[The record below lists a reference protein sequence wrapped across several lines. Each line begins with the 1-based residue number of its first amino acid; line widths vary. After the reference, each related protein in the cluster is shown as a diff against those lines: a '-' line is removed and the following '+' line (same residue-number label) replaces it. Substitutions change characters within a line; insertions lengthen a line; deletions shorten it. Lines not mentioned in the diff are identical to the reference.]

1 MSAENPPT
9 YNFSGIDFNPS
20 FYVDESNS
28 TGITQEQANTLYL
41 QKTIP
46 DTATALETF
55 SAGLNFSGEING
67 PTIVCT
73 TMKTNAYQSTSVN
86 QLMAIGNNQT
96 GSGATMSIGCNV
108 ARTGNINIANT
119 QTTGTANIVIG
130 STAIS
135 TGSQNIQINRPLTI
149 GYNAVS
155 NLNNSFDKIGSY
167 NTVSSSEA
175 SIVNDIDGAT
185 SIVNFSNV
193 PAGLYLFNY
202 QINYRITNSNADF
215 TQQKFILSTTENNF
229 VAGNIIGGDFSS
241 LFITNRTVVNI
252 TTPDEYT
259 QTISKCGTLIL
270 NGTTNIYLNYRIV
283 IANSSVSFIKA
294 SLRLVRIG

>member
-1 MSAENPPT
+1 MTEAKPPEF
-9 YNFSGIDFNPS
+9 YFDGIVFNTQY
-20 FYVDESNS
+20 FKDESD
-28 TGITQEQANTLYL
+28 TIGFTQDESDARYL
-41 QKTIP
+41 RKKTP
-46 DTATALETF
+46 DTASALQTF

-73 TMKTNAYQSTSVN
+73 TMKCNNYQSTSIN
-86 QLMAIGNNQT
+86 QPLTLGNNQT
-96 GSGATMSIGCNV
+96 NTGATLAIGCNV

-130 STAIS
+130 STALS
-135 TGSQNIQINRPLTI
+135 TGSQNITINRPLTI
-149 GYNAVS
+149 GYDAVS

-167 NTVSSSEA
+167 NTVNSSEA
-175 SIVNDIDGAT
+175 NIVNDVDAAT

-193 PAGLYLFNY
+193 PPGLYLFNY
-202 QINYRITNSNADF
+202 QINYRITNSNVDF
-215 TQQKFILSTTENNF
+215 TQQKFILSTTANNF
-229 VAGNIIGGDFSS
+229 VSGNIIGGDFSS
-241 LFITNRTVVNI
+241 LFISNRVVGVL

-259 QTISKCGTLIL
+259 HNISKCGTIAL

-283 IANSSVSFIKA
+283 IANASVTFIKA